1 MRRSSIESG
10 KALTDELTAVACAAT
25 GMTAEAILAIVR
37 PIARYLDKEYGG
49 QKIYKK
55 SGKLDE
61 AMVASI
67 QRDLAM
73 KIPKRVICRIHGITP
88 PKLYRVLSGDD

>member
-25 GMTAEAILAIVR
+25 GLAADAIVAIVR

-61 AMVASI
+61 AMMVSI
-67 QRDLAM
+67 RRDLAM
-73 KIPKRVICRIHGITP
+73 KIPKRVICKIHGLSP
-88 PKLYRVLSGDD
+88 AKLYRALAGDD